1 MYKKQHISIFTLSF
15 LALLLY
21 PGLVKLVHV
30 HHDSSDSFFSKGI
43 SLQTQEEPCPVCNFE
58 FVSFLNEQEVEFAFK
73 LPLIAV
79 TNTPET
85 EIYQVPVNIYFSLR
99 APPLG

>member
-1 MYKKQHISIFTLSF
+1 MYKRRHISFFTLSF

-21 PGLVKLVHV
+21 PGLIKLVHV
-30 HHDSSDSFFSKGI
+30 HHTSLDSFSSVGV

-58 FVSFLNEQEVEFAFK
+58 FVSFLNEHEEEFEFK
-73 LPLIAV
+73 LPCIAV

-85 EIYQVPVNIYFSLR
+85 KAYKIPSIIYFSLR
-99 APPLG
+99 APPII